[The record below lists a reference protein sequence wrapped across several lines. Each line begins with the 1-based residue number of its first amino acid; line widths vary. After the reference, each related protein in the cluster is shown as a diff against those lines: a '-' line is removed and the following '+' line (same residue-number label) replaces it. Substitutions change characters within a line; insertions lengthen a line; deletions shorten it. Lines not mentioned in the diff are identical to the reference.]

1 MNFIQFFRFGVVG
14 ALGLC
19 IDFCITWILKEKIRV
34 NKYFSNAIGFVV
46 AATNNYFLNKYFTFQ
61 NTDSDLVMQFV
72 SFFGIALVGL
82 GLNLIILY
90 CLQTY
95 TKFNFYIS
103 KIIATAIVFLW
114 NFTAN
119 SWFTFN

>member
-14 ALGLC
+14 AFGLC
-19 IDFCITWILKEKIRV
+19 IDFCVTWVLKEKVRV
-34 NKYFSNAIGFVV
+34 NKYQSNAIGFVV

-61 NTDSDLVMQFV
+61 NTDSDLVIQFA

-95 TKFNFYIS
+95 TKSNFYIS